1 MVSRTASATTTTATI
16 PRRGRRTKTD
26 PAGIKL
32 TSTRRRF
39 IRARDGTLEQ
49 REPRGED
56 ERNAAFTAKRTT
68 RRDAKTQATKTRSSY
83 EAGILVGGEN
93 IFKDNSHV
101 VHYGE
106 VCDSDDDDD
115 DEGKGTSRRKRRDPL
130 ASLAR
135 KAESKSSGKKAKK
148 QDKAREKAMRGLE
161 NLILNASGS
170 DGMKARKK
178 YKMKKKKKGGSDAF
192 RLDRW

>member
-1 MVSRTASATTTTATI
+1 MTTTAMVSRTTSATTTTATI
-16 PRRGRRTKTD
+16 PRRARRTKTD

-39 IRARDGTLEQ
+39 ISARDGTLEQ

-56 ERNAAFTAKRTT
+56 ERNAAFNAKRTT

-115 DEGKGTSRRKRRDPL
+115 DDEGTSRRKRRDPL

-148 QDKAREKAMRGLE
+148 QDKAREKAMRRSGKFNLE
-161 NLILNASGS
+161 
-170 DGMKARKK
+170 
-178 YKMKKKKKGGSDAF
+178 
-192 RLDRW
+192 RLGERWNEGEEEV

>member
-1 MVSRTASATTTTATI
+1 MTTTTAMVSRTASATTTTATI

-39 IRARDGTLEQ
+39 ISARDGTLEQ

-106 VCDSDDDDD
+106 VCDLLPDIAV
-115 DEGKGTSRRKRRDPL
+115 GRQHPVV
-130 ASLAR
+130 
-135 KAESKSSGKKAKK
+135 
-148 QDKAREKAMRGLE
+148 
-161 NLILNASGS
+161 
-170 DGMKARKK
+170 
-178 YKMKKKKKGGSDAF
+178 
-192 RLDRW
+192 RLTV